1 MKRQTNKL
9 NLIYIFSFLG
19 DALFSPFLAL
29 YYSSLGIEET
39 KKGILLALIPL
50 SSLIGSLFYGKLSK
64 NAKKNLLIIRVLV
77 LFQLI
82 AMMLIGL
89 FENYYLIMIF
99 TLIFAIH
106 NSTFFS
112 FQEGICVNITSKE
125 KRVYATTRSFGTLGY
140 LIGSLL
146 GGKLIDLT
154 SFSVVFLIA
163 GLIYV
168 LVELL
173 FFFIKPYEEDINE
186 NSKISFKE
194 VFIHKD
200 FVMYLITYI
209 LILGTWS
216 VEEAYASIYFK
227 SLGISASIWGYIYA
241 FQIFIE
247 MVVIFIINNVFKR
260 KINHRL
266 LLLSSFIIIC
276 ARTLFLSFDSNLI
289 FKLFFNATLRGAAWG
304 LFLSSHMEKLKSIL
318 SEKLITKAVLIL
330 AISSNIFTTIF
341 NYLSPYVY
349 ENISF
354 NIYFLIL
361 FLVQITGLIIYLFH
375 TFRRRKS
382 INNLP

>member
-1 MKRQTNKL
+1 MKKQTNKL

-64 NAKKNLLIIRVLV
+64 NAKRNLLIIRVLV

-82 AMMLIGL
+82 AMMLMGL

-112 FQEGICVNITSKE
+112 FQEGICVNITSNE
-125 KRVYATTRSFGTLGY
+125 KKIYATTRSFGTLGY

-154 SFSVVFLIA
+154 SFSIVFLIA

-173 FFFIKPYEEDINE
+173 FFFIKPYEEDKNE

-194 VFIHKD
+194 VFTHKD

-227 SLGISASIWGYIYA
+227 GLGISASIWGYIYA

-247 MVVIFIINNVFKR
+247 MVVIFIINNIFKR

-266 LLLSSFIIIC
+266 LLLSSFMIIC

-349 ENISF
+349 DNLSF
-354 NIYFLIL
+354 SVYFLIL
-361 FLVQITGLIIYLFH
+361 FSIQLMGLIFYLFH
-375 TFRRRKS
+375 AFRKRKS
-382 INNLP
+382 INNL